1 MEMVM
6 AGRRNKLMLIGLL
19 LAVWFVIADAY
30 WMSKERDINKC
41 KLDKAS
47 EFVQHKTS
55 DNIYAELIDKLAAY
69 EFECSMAEGAGYYWN
84 SYKGLAYWEA
94 ILTLPVVYRY
104 TLN

>member
-1 MEMVM
+1 MVM

-47 EFVQHKTS
+47 EFMQHKTS
-55 DNIYAELIDKLAAY
+55 NSMYAELTDILAVY
-69 EFECSMAEGAGYYWN
+69 ENQCSWAEGAGYYWN

-104 TLN
+104 TSN